1 MHSVIAFR
9 KKNSR
14 INAVAFHF
22 SHHPYIFM
30 AAPKLKV
37 NTAAATRPKLTVAAP
52 AGAKPKLNV
61 GAAPAKRPVLK
72 GAGGQTIT
80 PKPAPAPAPEPETA
94 PAPETV
100 VAPAPAPTPALT
112 PAPEP
117 TPAPEVEETPAAE
130 PTPAPEVEEAPAAE
144 PTPAPEVEEAPAA
157 EETGMT
163 PEEAAAQAEYERQM
177 EEYNRQMEE
186 YNRQMAEYQ
195 AQQAAEQAAAPEPE
209 EETRPA
215 PAAAKPAAA
224 KPAALKPAAA
234 KPAALKP
241 AAAKPAALKP
251 AAAKPAAAKSA
262 TAKPA
267 AAKPAPAPAPVENE
281 GEYEE
286 AYENEGM
293 TEEQLSARDAYLQQ
307 LQAMAE
313 KKPFHKTPAF
323 FAILGLFVAMGIGCY
338 FYVSGENEKRGAQK
352 ARIAATNAI
361 LQRAVEIN
369 RHQIETL
376 QDARAKGINVVCSR
390 ADAELLLRMIVNPYV
405 KDEDGRPAYG
415 ANPKGTCQLACLLLA
430 IASEMDPEIDALIF
444 STLRR
449 NANKI
454 DSDIFRTLLQRMAV
468 SNNPGIN
475 DKFRELASHVA
486 SMPKWNKKGTILAY
500 IWESIG
506 LRVTPEYIPEIIAQL
521 SSEDLDEQ
529 LAGPLTICLDNIL
542 RMEENVT
549 RRQQLGDQLFDTL
562 PERFRNDMSATL
574 GRSCSPKALAYYK
587 SLAEDP
593 DKWQDCALFFACYY
607 DDSIIPYLM
616 EMKQQAEDEIEQANG
631 DAATRTAEAHL
642 ETVMNI
648 LKAFIIQNRPRDL
661 AKVREL
667 IAIAYD
673 KAYLKLNESLMA
685 DSDAEA
691 EENQQILEQRTKL
704 IRALGSLNA
713 HEWVI
718 TILDEMYESPD
729 PDTSQAARLARDSAR
744 NNSTQD
750 AELQAK
756 YRARTGS

>member
-1 MHSVIAFR
+1 
-9 KKNSR
+9 
-14 INAVAFHF
+14 
-22 SHHPYIFM
+22 M

-52 AGAKPKLNV
+52 AGAKPKLNT

-80 PKPAPAPAPEPETA
+80 PKPAPAPEPETA
-94 PAPETV
+94 PVPETV
-100 VAPAPAPTPALT
+100 GAPAPTPAPT
-112 PAPEP
+112 PAPAPAPEP
-117 TPAPEVEETPAAE
+117 TPEPVVEETPAA
-130 PTPAPEVEEAPAAE
+130 APV
-144 PTPAPEVEEAPAA
+144 VEEAPAA

-195 AQQAAEQAAAPEPE
+195 AQQAAEQAAAAPEPA
-209 EETRPA
+209 EETQPA
-215 PAAAKPAAA
+215 PAAAKPVAA

-234 KPAALKP
+234 KPAALRP
-241 AAAKPAALKP
+241 AAAKP
-251 AAAKPAAAKSA
+251 AAAKPAAAKPA
-262 TAKPA
+262 AAKP
-267 AAKPAPAPAPVENE
+267 AAKPAPAPAPVEAAE
-281 GEYEE
+281 EYEE
-286 AYENEGM
+286 EGM
-293 TEEQLSARDAYLQQ
+293 SEEQLSARDAYLQQ

-323 FAILGLFVAMGIGCY
+323 FAILGLFAAMGIGCY

-352 ARIAATNAI
+352 ARIDATNAI

-369 RHQIETL
+369 KHQIETL
-376 QDARAKGINVVCSR
+376 QDARAKGVNVVCSID
-390 ADAELLLRMIVNPYV
+390 DAKLLLRMIVNPHL

-415 ANPKGTCQLACLLLA
+415 SNPKGTCQLACLLLA
-430 IASEMDPEIDALIF
+430 IASEMDPNIDALIF
-444 STLRR
+444 DTLKK

-454 DSDIFRTLLQRMAV
+454 ESDIILMLLRRMAL
-468 SNNPGIN
+468 SNNEGIN
-475 DKFRELASHVA
+475 NKFRDLASHVA
-486 SMPKWNKKGTILAY
+486 SMPKWNKKGTVLAY

-529 LAGPLTICLDNIL
+529 LANQLTVCLDNIL
-542 RMEENVT
+542 RMEEDVT
-549 RRQQLGDQLFDTL
+549 KRQQLGDQLFDSL
-562 PERFRNDMSATL
+562 PERFRDDMCSTL
-574 GRSCSPKALAYYK
+574 GRSCSPKALAHYQA
-587 SLAEDP
+587 LAEDP

-607 DDSIIPYLM
+607 DDSIIPDLM
-616 EMKQQAEDEIEQANG
+616 EMKEQAEAEVEQANG
-631 DAATRTAEAHL
+631 DAAATRKAEAHL
-642 ETVMNI
+642 DTVMNI

-661 AKVREL
+661 NKVREL

-673 KAYLKLNESLMA
+673 KAYLKLNETLMA

-691 EENQQILEQRTKL
+691 EENQQISEQRIKL

-713 HEWVI
+713 HDWVI

-729 PDTSQAARLARDSAR
+729 PDTSQAARLARESAR
-744 NNSTQD
+744 KNSTQD
-750 AELQAK
+750 AERQAK